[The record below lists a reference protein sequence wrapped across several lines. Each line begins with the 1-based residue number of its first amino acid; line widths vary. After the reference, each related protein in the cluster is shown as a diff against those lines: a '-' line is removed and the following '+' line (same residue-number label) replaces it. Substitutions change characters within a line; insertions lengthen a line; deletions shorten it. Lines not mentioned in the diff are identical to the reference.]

1 MQRYKILPDKDRQ
14 NIKITEHPHQCSERK
29 PMRAKTNSIEIGV
42 QSQWVWWP
50 ISMGLDTK
58 LIEFS
63 GVPEQR
69 AIYTYTLPLLEALS
83 LRIW

>member
-14 NIKITEHPHQCSERK
+14 NIKIIEHPHQCSEQY

-42 QSQWVWWP
+42 QSQWVWRP
-50 ISMGLDTK
+50 MSMGLDTK

-63 GVPEQR
+63 GVHEQR
-69 AIYTYTLPLLEALS
+69 AIYTYKLPLLEALS